1 MICPFSKIL
10 KTALL
15 WPQELRPT
23 ATCCWWVLLCFA
35 HDCLRP
41 VREMVFRKTLAV
53 ISWIQLVDFGV
64 LPYLKFI
71 FPFGSTYFGG
81 SSCSVF
87 IKDVLVGS
95 TETLQVSLMEL
106 PVVMVSVPSIAPGGE
121 FKSSQWYQ
129 ACPIKGG
136 VPYAKPWYFCGELCM
151 NSGDEASSVRGLTSF
166 SWKSKPETTWTLW
179 WLHDKEML
187 WDIPAT

>member
-71 FPFGSTYFGG
+71 LPFGSTYFGG

-95 TETLQVSLMEL
+95 TETSGEFNGAASGDGLGAF
-106 PVVMVSVPSIAPGGE
+106 APGGE
-121 FKSSQWYQ
+121 FKSSQWDQ

-136 VPYAKPWYFCGELCM
+136 VPYAKPWYFCSELCM
-151 NSGDEASSVRGLTSF
+151 NSGDEASSGGLTF
-166 SWKSKPETTWTLW
+166 SWKSKPETTGTLW